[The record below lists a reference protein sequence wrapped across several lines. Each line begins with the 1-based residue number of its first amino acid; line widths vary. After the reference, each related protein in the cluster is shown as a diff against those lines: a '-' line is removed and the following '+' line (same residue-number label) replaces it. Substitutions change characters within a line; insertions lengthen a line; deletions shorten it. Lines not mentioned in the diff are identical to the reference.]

1 MKNPTPASL
10 LLLLISFSGVLS
22 ETSLDGK
29 VFVFPSSSDNSYVLL
44 KPALKQPLQRFTI
57 CLSFFTDLSNP
68 FSLIS
73 VASREQDNEIL
84 LMKCLNEYETCV
96 RGQCIRFNIPG
107 NIYRT
112 TSHWENACMTWEA
125 STGIIQLWI
134 DGQPLPRKGI
144 AKGLWI
150 PNDVVAMLGQ
160 EQDSYGG
167 SLDAGQCFIGEMAKV
182 YMWDT
187 VLPPE
192 QLQRMRKDAVPPPLV
207 DWTALDF
214 EIKGYVVIEPA
225 LQ

>member
-1 MKNPTPASL
+1 MKNSTPVSL
-10 LLLLISFSGVLS
+10 LLVLISFSGVLS

-57 CLSFFTDLSNP
+57 CLNFFTDLSRS

-84 LMKCLNEYETCV
+84 FMKHPNEYEICL
-96 RGQCIRFNIPG
+96 RGQCIRFHVPG
-107 NIYRT
+107 NMDRT
-112 TSHWENACMTWEA
+112 ASHWENACITWDA
-125 STGIIQLWI
+125 VTGIVQLWI

-144 AKGLWI
+144 ARGLRV
-150 PNDVVAMLGQ
+150 PTDVVMMLGQ
-160 EQDSYGG
+160 EQDTYGG
-167 SLDAGQCFIGEMAKV
+167 SLDASQSFIGEIAKV

-187 VLPPE
+187 ALPPD
-192 QLQRMRKDAVPPPLV
+192 QLRRIRKDTEPPLLV

-225 LQ
+225 L